1 MEDPSVIGNEAPLV
15 SRNTANAGF
24 QYDVPVGELG
34 LSFRVDY
41 RYTGR
46 TWWEPYNT
54 TSRDPIDIVDARVAL
69 GDERWTATL
78 WGKNLTDEEYNQEFS
93 PGGFLFKA
101 LPLRYGIEFQYNF

>member
-1 MEDPSVIGNEAPLV
+1 MD
-15 SRNTANAGF
+15 
-24 QYDVPVGELG
+24 
-34 LSFRVDY
+34 LSFRADY

-69 GDERWTATL
+69 GTTAGPRRCGARTSRTR
-78 WGKNLTDEEYNQEFS
+78 NTTQEFS

-101 LPLRYGIEFQYNF
+101 LPLRYGIEFEYNF

>member
-1 MEDPSVIGNEAPLV
+1 MRGS
-15 SRNTANAGF
+15 STT
-24 QYDVPVGELG
+24 VPVGELD

-41 RYTGR
+41 RYIGR

-69 GDERWTATL
+69 GRRALDRDAVGQEPHGR
-78 WGKNLTDEEYNQEFS
+78 GIQREFS

-101 LPLRYGIEFQYNF
+101 LPLRYGIEFEYNF